1 EALRAHTLY
10 KRDVNY
16 LVEDGKVLIIDEFT
30 GRKMPGRRWS
40 DGLHQA
46 VEAKEGVTV
55 EEENQTL
62 ATISYQNYFRMYHKL
77 AGMTGT
83 ADTEASEFANIYKLE
98 VMVIPTNKAMI
109 RIDNPDLVYKNE
121 KGKFRAVLKEI
132 EELHG
137 KGQPIL
143 VGTISVEK
151 SEVLSS
157 MLKRRGIKH
166 HVLNAKNHAKEAE
179 IVAQAG
185 RFEAVTISTNMAG
198 RGTDII
204 LGGNPEFLAK
214 AEGDPEAEPQVYT
227 QALDKY

>member
-1 EALRAHTLY
+1 E
-10 KRDVNY
+10 
-16 LVEDGKVLIIDEFT
+16 GKIVIVDEFT

-46 VEAKEGVTV
+46 IEAKENVTV

-62 ATISYQNYFRMYHKL
+62 ATISFQNLFRLYKKL

-83 ADTEASEFANIYKLE
+83 ADTEATEFHEIYKLD
-98 VMVIPTNKAMI
+98 VVQIPTNKPMI
-109 RIDNPDLVYKNE
+109 RNDNADLIYKNE
-121 KGKFRAVLKEI
+121 RGKFRAVMNEI
-132 EELHG
+132 VERHD

-157 MLKRRGIKH
+157 MLKKKGIEH
-166 HVLNAKNHAKEAE
+166 VVLNAKHHLREAE

-185 RFEAVTISTNMAG
+185 RKSAVTISTNMAG
-198 RGTDII
+198 RGTD
-204 LGGNPEFLAK
+204 
-214 AEGDPEAEPQVYT
+214 V
-227 QALDKY
+227 